1 LKKETE
7 QDGKTVYS
15 QTGRV
20 NIVKMAILPRVS
32 YRFNAIPMKIPVS
45 FFTKTE
51 KSILIFMRKYRRPRV
66 TKGILSLKKKRM
78 TLEYHRPHCTGEKP
92 GARSGPRCHRTPWA
106 TAPMGVVETVY
117 GLAIGM
123 QHTQLGRRKGSHDQA
138 SGQYKPFQE
147 ILQNVSKKLLSFSG

>member
-20 NIVKMAILPRVS
+20 NIVKMATLPRVS
-32 YRFNAIPMKIPVS
+32 YRFNVIPMKIPVS

-66 TKGILSLKKKRM
+66 TKGILSLKKKKNDIGVS
-78 TLEYHRPHCTGEKP
+78 LAPLHRGK
-92 GARSGPRCHRTPWA
+92 ARSQVWA
-106 TAPMGVVETVY
+106 
-117 GLAIGM
+117 
-123 QHTQLGRRKGSHDQA
+123 
-138 SGQYKPFQE
+138 
-147 ILQNVSKKLLSFSG
+147 